1 MMLGM
6 RKRVSSNTI
15 RLMVM
20 LISIISIAAIL
31 KPEGF
36 IHLNNL
42 QSMLKQ
48 LPEYG
53 VLSIAMTLAMI
64 MGGID
69 LSLVANANL
78 TAILAAKILKLQYF
92 SNDSLDILA
101 ACSVALL
108 TGLIIGAINGFFISQ
123 LNIPPMLATLG
134 MQQLLRGIGIVITQ
148 GRAVSS
154 LPYAFSKFGNRNLFG
169 IIPYVFILYI
179 AMIIIVGFMLSKTKF
194 GMRLYMMGTNPSAA
208 KFSGIRIKRITISTF
223 AICGMLAAVAGLIF
237 TVRFNS
243 AKPDNGVSYTML
255 CILVA
260 VLGGVNP
267 KGGSGT
273 LTGVVI
279 AVFILQALSSG
290 LNMFENLSS
299 FYRDLLWGSA
309 LILLMIANHII
320 DERNVKRLMII
331 SK

>member
-1 MMLGM
+1 MIFQL
-6 RKRVSSNTI
+6 RKKFSANTI
-15 RLMVM
+15 RLLVM
-20 LISIISIAAIL
+20 LISIIIIASIL

-36 IHLNNL
+36 FHLNNF

-64 MGGID
+64 IGGID
-69 LSLVANANL
+69 LSLIANANL

-92 SNDSLDILA
+92 PNDPLNIIA
-101 ACSVALL
+101 ACLVALIMGML
-108 TGLIIGAINGFFISQ
+108 IGALNGVFISYIK
-123 LNIPPMLATLG
+123 LPPLLATLG
-134 MQQLLRGIGIVITQ
+134 MQQLLRGVGIVITQ

-169 IIPYVFILYI
+169 VVPYVFILY
-179 AMIIIVGFMLSKTKF
+179 MIVILIIGFVLAKTKF
-194 GMRLYMMGTNPSAA
+194 GMRLYMMGTNPIAA
-208 KFSGIRIKRITISTF
+208 EFSGIRSKRITISTF
-223 AICGMLAAVAGLIF
+223 AICGLLAAVAGLIF

-267 KGGSGT
+267 KGGFGT
-273 LTGVVI
+273 ISGVVI

-299 FYRDLLWGSA
+299 FYRDLLWGGA
-309 LILLMIANHII
+309 LILLMIVNFMI
-320 DERNVKRLMII
+320 DMQKEKRLMSLI
-331 SK
+331 K